1 METNISLHEKY
12 GWEYPYLSAMQ
23 ACLETGDRRE
33 TRNGVTLAHFVHQM
47 RFDLKKGFP
56 LLTTKEVNFKLI
68 VAELLWFL
76 EGGRKPNKDGGEIYG
91 RMSLKRLEEIYGK
104 PMKQMWVGDAEN
116 FKKRGK
122 AQFEGDC
129 GRIYGSQWRGWKK
142 YTFVPAHA
150 EIPEGM
156 HFNISLGRGSKYW
169 KEDTWRQE
177 SIDQI
182 ADLINK
188 LKSDYTGRYARVT
201 AWNPA
206 EIVDMSLPACHTDFQ
221 CFVKKDK
228 EERSH
233 LSLHMN
239 QRSCDMFLGVPFNI
253 ASYALLTHM
262 IAQVCGMEVDE
273 LPITLNDYHVY
284 EIHTEAVKEQ
294 LSRTVST
301 EMPQLWINPNV
312 KDIDSFTMDDFE
324 IRNYNPQGRIKAEV
338 LTEVVKK

>member
-56 LLTTKEVNFKLI
+56 LLTTKKVNFKLI

-76 EGGRKPNKDGGEIYG
+76 EGGIKPNKDRGEIYG

-104 PMKQMWVGDAEN
+104 PITQMWVGDAEN
-116 FKKRGK
+116 FKKCGK

-129 GRIYGSQWRGWKK
+129 GRIYGSQWRGWNDIKK
-142 YTFVPAHA
+142 VPNSIVGGGEDAV
-150 EIPEGM
+150 ICPE
-156 HFNISLGRGSKYW
+156 HY
-169 KEDTWRQE
+169 QE
-177 SIDQI
+177 NAIDQI
-182 ADLINK
+182 ADLIKK
-188 LKSDYTGRYARVT
+188 LKSDYTGRYAKVT

-206 EIVDMSLPACHTDFQ
+206 EIVEMSLPACHTDFQ
-221 CFVKKDK
+221 CFMKKDK
-228 EERSH
+228 EEKFH

-253 ASYALLTHM
+253 ASYALLAM
-262 IAQVCGMEVDE
+262 MLAQVCDMEIDE
-273 LPITLNDYHVY
+273 LIITLNDYHVY
-284 EIHTEAVKEQ
+284 EIHTEQVKEQ
-294 LSRTVST
+294 LSRTVS
-301 EMPQLWINPNV
+301 EELPQLWINPEV

-324 IRNYNPQGRIKAEV
+324 IRNYNPQERIKAEV
-338 LTEVVKK
+338 LTAVTKK

>member
-1 METNISLHEKY
+1 ME
-12 GWEYPYLSAMQ
+12 

-33 TRNGVTLAHFVHQM
+33 TRNGVTLAKFVREM

-76 EGGRKPNKDGGEIYG
+76 EGGRRPNKSRSELYG
-91 RMSLKRLEEIYGK
+91 RMSFKRLEEIYGK
-104 PMKQMWVGDAEN
+104 PIKQMWVGDAEN
-116 FKKRGK
+116 FAKRNM
-122 AQFEGDC
+122 AEFDGDC
-129 GRIYGSQWRGWKK
+129 GRIYGSQWTNWKSPDG
-142 YTFVPAHA
+142 TV
-150 EIPEGM
+150 I
-156 HFNISLGRGSKYW
+156 N
-169 KEDTWRQE
+169 Q
-177 SIDQI
+177 ID
-182 ADLINK
+182 DLIKK

-206 EIVDMSLPACHTDFQ
+206 ELYDMSLPACHTDFQ
-221 CFVKKDK
+221 CFVRKDSEEKK
-228 EERSH
+228 H

-262 IAQVCGMEVDE
+262 IAQVCDMEVDE

-284 EIHTEAVKEQ
+284 EIHTEAVREQ
-294 LSRTVST
+294 LGRAPSI
-301 EMPQLWINPNV
+301 EIPQLWINPEV
-312 KDIDSFTMDDFE
+312 KDIDSFTMDDFK
-324 IRNYNPQGRIKAEV
+324 ILNYNPQSRIKAEV